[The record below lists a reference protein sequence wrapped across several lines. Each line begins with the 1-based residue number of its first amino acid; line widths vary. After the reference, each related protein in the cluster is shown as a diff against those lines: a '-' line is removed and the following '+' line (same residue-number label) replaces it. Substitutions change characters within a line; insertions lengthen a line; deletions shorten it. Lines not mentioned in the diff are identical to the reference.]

1 MRLATDDRQV
11 LIEKAVVYGWSEHIG
26 LHALVSAAN
35 SLMAAGASD
44 IGIGVRITY
53 PPHSDKSKIYTM
65 EKAIKKEC
73 RRRKIEFLESFIF
86 ENPLIAVPSVTIDG
100 VAAVPDEDMRDG
112 GGEES
117 GKSGMSGDR
126 KSVV

>member
-53 PPHSDKSKIYTM
+53 PPHSDKFKIYTM

-86 ENPLIAVPSVTIDG
+86 
-100 VAAVPDEDMRDG
+100 
-112 GGEES
+112 
-117 GKSGMSGDR
+117 
-126 KSVV
+126 

>member
-1 MRLATDDRQV
+1 MICLLYVLLMRISCREREGVKSVMRLATDDRQV

-53 PPHSDKSKIYTM
+53 PPHSDKSKSIQW
-65 EKAIKKEC
+65 KKQ
-73 RRRKIEFLESFIF
+73 
-86 ENPLIAVPSVTIDG
+86 
-100 VAAVPDEDMRDG
+100 
-112 GGEES
+112 
-117 GKSGMSGDR
+117 
-126 KSVV
+126 